1 MCSAK
6 AMSKDGFAHLWA
18 GVRATYGATKG
29 KVCYE
34 VTVTNNQ
41 PTQHLENEP
50 NPHVLRCGWSVDSTS
65 LVLGTEA
72 LSYGYGGTGKISV
85 SGKFISYGVRYGFKD
100 VVGCYL
106 DMTTDPM
113 MISYTVNGRNL
124 GVAFRIS
131 KAELKGQALFPHIF
145 TKNQDFLVNF
155 GQLSEPMCPLLP
167 NYTPIGQL
175 EAADGLVR
183 GTRAP
188 QTKNDCEFIQMV
200 GLPGNYVFKL

>member
-1 MCSAK
+1 MDLEINVQDMCSAK

-18 GVRATYGATKG
+18 GVRATYGAAKG

-85 SGKFISYGVRYGFKD
+85 SGKFISYGVRYGHK
-100 VVGCYL
+100 V
-106 DMTTDPM
+106 P
-113 MISYTVNGRNL
+113 
-124 GVAFRIS
+124 
-131 KAELKGQALFPHIF
+131 
-145 TKNQDFLVNF
+145 
-155 GQLSEPMCPLLP
+155 
-167 NYTPIGQL
+167 
-175 EAADGLVR
+175 
-183 GTRAP
+183 
-188 QTKNDCEFIQMV
+188 FIY
-200 GLPGNYVFKL
+200 YVSTFIA